1 MKNLSEKALIKEF
14 HEFLRENNCASKFYA
29 NRTIKAPKER
39 VHLFFKHTEPSL
51 WIEGAFTWD
60 WTPQKKTCWINLA
73 KEWDKRLRAKEL
85 EVYLNNQNE
94 TNSH

>member
-29 NRTIKAPKER
+29 NRTISAPKER
-39 VHLFFKHTEPSL
+39 IHLFFKHTKPSK
-51 WIEGAFTWD
+51 WIGSAFTWD
-60 WTPQKKTCWINLA
+60 CTPQKPTYWINLA
-73 KEWDKRLRAKEL
+73 MEWDKRLRAKEL
-85 EVYLNNQNE
+85 EVYLNNQYE

>member
-29 NRTIKAPKER
+29 NRTISAPKEKI
-39 VHLFFKHTEPSL
+39 HLFFKCTEPSL
-51 WIEGAFTWD
+51 WIGSAFTWD
-60 WTPQKKTCWINLA
+60 WTPQKKTYWINLA
-73 KEWDKRLRAKEL
+73 TEWDKRLRAKEL

>member
-1 MKNLSEKALIKEF
+1 MKNLSKRVLIKEF

-29 NRTIKAPKER
+29 NRTISAPKEKI
-39 VHLFFKHTEPSL
+39 HLFFKSTEPSQ
-51 WIEGAFTWD
+51 WIGSAFTWD
-60 WTPQKKTCWINLA
+60 WTPQKKTYWINLA
-73 KEWDKRLRAKEL
+73 TEWDKRLRAKEL